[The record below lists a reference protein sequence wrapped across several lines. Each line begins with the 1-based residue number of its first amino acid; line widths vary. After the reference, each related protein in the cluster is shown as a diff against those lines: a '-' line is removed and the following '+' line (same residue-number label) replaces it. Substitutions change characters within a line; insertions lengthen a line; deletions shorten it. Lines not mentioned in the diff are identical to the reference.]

1 MGEIGEKMQIS
12 GKELGLESLGITDI
26 DQIYRNLSIDEL
38 IDETVNN
45 NEGIIGANGASIVD
59 TGKYTGRSPKDK
71 YIVDEP
77 SSTDNIWWGPVNKKI
92 DETISLTRLNGKKGT
107 SKSVPIRAPKTL
119 IPVASL
125 SAHPASQTKLL
136 DRQTSRVPLYVH
148 Q

>member
-1 MGEIGEKMQIS
+1 MRIS

-77 SSTDNIWWGPVNKKI
+77 SSNDNIWWGPVNKKI
-92 DETISLTRLNGKKGT
+92 DEAIF
-107 SKSVPIRAPKTL
+107 
-119 IPVASL
+119 
-125 SAHPASQTKLL
+125 
-136 DRQTSRVPLYVH
+136 DELYEKIVEYYI
-148 Q
+148 QNVNFDFK